1 MTQPLRAVDAVA
13 DPVAILKA
21 FTGLRQIVSLYP
33 AGHPVVEQALQHI
46 EDALSPA
53 LRESPEAHVD
63 LIRGDAHL
71 NGVPYR
77 LESRQQPGVLQEFA
91 ALGADSIHFRR
102 GVTRTELRTVAGLLA
117 HAKDRGFTEPVG
129 PAIERAGVQHVTI
142 ARLVE
147 LDTRWVSQE
156 WPDAP
161 TGPLDPDYAESLRL
175 AEETFGAFATGTH
188 PSVGA
193 IRDLLQLLMVKVAGS
208 NAALSQILAVKQYEN
223 HTYCHSV
230 NVAILALLLG
240 RQIGL
245 GESLQAALVEGALLH
260 DVGKTRVPVD
270 ILRKPGALDPRERR
284 AIERHAADG
293 ALMLMDVPGLH
304 PLTPL
309 MALEHHRH
317 NTGGGGYPDVGSA
330 RPHPLSRIVSVADV
344 YEAATGAR
352 SYRPPLMPEEA
363 CLVLARLS
371 ARNLDPAL
379 VKSFVNAVTFFPVGT
394 VVRTTLDEAGVVVHP
409 TPGDPLHPLIA
420 LVEDLDPARPTGVTV
435 DLSERDASGA
445 YRRHVSHS
453 VRPLRPSSKGPRAQ
467 GSPFETSPRG
477 RG

>member
-1 MTQPLRAVDAVA
+1 VSAPARPLDTAA

-33 AGHPVVEQALQHI
+33 AGHPIVEQALQQLD
-46 EDALSPA
+46 DALAPA
-53 LRESPEAHVD
+53 LRESPEARVD

-77 LESRQQPGVLQEFA
+77 LESRQQPGVLQEFT

-102 GVTRTELRTVAGLLA
+102 GVSRDELRFVAELLA
-117 HAKDRGFTEPVG
+117 QAKDRGFSEPVG
-129 PAIERAGVQHVTI
+129 PAIERAGVVHITI

-147 LDTRWVSQE
+147 LDTRWMSQE

-175 AEETFGAFATGTH
+175 AQETFGAFASGSH
-188 PSVGA
+188 PGVGPL
-193 IRDLLQLLMVKVAGS
+193 RDLLQLLMMKVAGS
-208 NAALSQILAVKQYEN
+208 NAALGQILAVKQYEN

-245 GESLQAALVEGALLH
+245 DQTLQAALVEGALLH
-260 DVGKTRVPVD
+260 DVGKTRVPLEV
-270 ILRKPGALDPRERR
+270 LRKPGALDPRERR

-293 ALMLMDVPGLH
+293 ALLLMDVPGLH
-304 PLTPL
+304 PLTPM

-317 NTGGGGYPDVGSA
+317 NLDGGGYPELGNA

-352 SYRPPLMPEEA
+352 AYRPPLMPEEA

-371 ARNLDPAL
+371 ARSLDPVL
-379 VKSFVNAVTFFPVGT
+379 VKAFVNAVTFFPVGT
-394 VVRTTLDEAGVVVHP
+394 IVRTTLEEAGVVVRL
-409 TPGDPLHPLIA
+409 TPGDPLHPVIA
-420 LVEDLDPARPTGVTV
+420 LVEDLDPNRPTGVTI
-435 DLSERDASGA
+435 DLSERDPSGA
-445 YRRHVSHS
+445 YQRHVTHS
-453 VRPLRPSSKGPRAQ
+453 VRPSRAVY
-467 GSPFETSPRG
+467 ETQ
-477 RG
+477 